1 MGRRDKKNAKGRL
14 DHFYWLAKEQG
25 YRSRAAFKLVQL
37 NKKYNFLEHARCC
50 IDLCAAPGGWL
61 QVASKYMPNNSLIV
75 GVDLVPI
82 KPIPRCITFAEDINS
97 YKCRDQLR
105 NELKDWKAD
114 IVLHDG
120 APNVGTAWVQD
131 AYTQSELTLQSL
143 KLAVEFLAPGG
154 TFVTKVFRSKD
165 YNSLLWVFNQLFKTV
180 EATKPASS
188 RNVSAEIFVVCVGFK
203 APARID
209 PKFLDPQHVFKDLEP
224 GKVTSI
230 SGDADDDDDD
240 ADSKKPLEADK
251 IVAAAGAHAH
261 ATANVFQPEKKR
273 RKRDGYMEGET
284 LFKSASLHDFLRT
297 QDPVAI
303 LGVFNEIALKLPKDA
318 SDEDKQDLEK
328 ALKHEDT
335 TEDIRINCSDL
346 RVLGKKDFRR
356 LLKWRIALRIELGL
370 EKVADTV
377 EITEHEEPEE
387 ELDEEAQ
394 IDEELVR
401 LNEEAARR
409 ARKERRRRN
418 EAKARTIQKLQLS
431 MTTPMDIGADL
442 ADEAVRGGEEEIF
455 GLNHVDD
462 EGRFSKRHGRT
473 SRPNAD
479 NLIDVDGEQDSE
491 SESDGGVDQDEDEE
505 ILDSDEERE
514 AKLLSLEGDV
524 DDMYERYREHLQ
536 QRDAKFRAREA
547 RSKSAHREK
556 WEGIKE
562 NHDSDSEV
570 EDMVSKPRTGA
581 NDDDEEEAESE
592 GGYDIV
598 ERRKMMEETYDSD
611 DAEDDAEDAEYAAAS
626 QTPSVAPKKRK
637 RSLQDDQP
645 KTAVP
650 AKTRKVH
657 GSQASAVSTAPQ
669 SREAAIWFDNPLF
682 KSLPGL
688 DSDEEEDASDE
699 DGEDGDGGDSDES
712 DAEELDSAEE
722 SEEEEEDVDQEADS
736 GEEVEVEENSAAE
749 DDFEIVPQDD
759 DALGHRNWDFDD
771 EDIDAKKRAYIEKH
785 GLTTAEAVTLAQQLV
800 NRQTTKAGLIDSGF
814 TKHNFVDK
822 DGLPTWFLD
831 DESKHYKANVPITK
845 EAVQALRAKQK
856 ALDARPIK
864 KIAEAKARKKFKA
877 AQRLAKAQAKAES
890 MNDTEDISEKE
901 KAQNISKVLAKGA
914 KKPEKKEVKL
924 IVAKGTN
931 RGLKGRPKGIKGR
944 YKMVDPRMKKEIRAQ
959 KRIDKRDGKKRS
971 SSHSQRKPRIPNGY

>member
-1 MGRRDKKNAKGRL
+1 MGKRDKKNAKGRL

-61 QVASKYMPNNSLIV
+61 QVASKYMPANSLIV

-105 NELKDWKAD
+105 SELKDWKAD
-114 IVLHDG
+114 VVLHDG

-203 APARID
+203 APGRID

-224 GKVTSI
+224 GKLTSI
-230 SGDADDDDDD
+230 SGDGEGEDGE
-240 ADSKKPLEADK
+240 KREVLEADK
-251 IVAAAGAHAH
+251 VVAVAGAHAH
-261 ATANVFQPEKKR
+261 ANVFQPEKKR
-273 RKRDGYMEGET
+273 RKRDGYLDGDYT
-284 LFKSASLHDFLRT
+284 LFKAASLHDFLRT
-297 QDPVAI
+297 HDPVSV
-303 LGVFNEIALKLPKDA
+303 LGVFNVISLKLPKDA
-318 SDEDKQDLEK
+318 SDQDKEEMER
-328 ALKHEDT
+328 ALKHPDT

-356 LLKWRIALRIELGL
+356 LLKWRLTLRSELGL

-377 EITEHEEPEE
+377 EITEHEEEE

-409 ARKERRRRN
+409 ARKERRRKN
-418 EAKARTIQKLQLS
+418 ESKAKTIQKLQLS
-431 MTTPMDIGADL
+431 MTTPMDIGAEL
-442 ADEAVRGGEEEIF
+442 ADAAVQGGEAEFF

-479 NLIDVDGEQDSE
+479 GLVDVDGEDLSDSDDDEGAGLRPSRDEDDSE
-491 SESDGGVDQDEDEE
+491 EMDW
-505 ILDSDEERE
+505 DEERE
-514 AKLLSLEGDV
+514 ARLVALEGDV
-524 DDMYERYREHLQ
+524 DEMYEQYRSHMQE
-536 QRDAKFRAREA
+536 RDAKFRTREA
-547 RSKSAHREK
+547 RRKLENREK

-562 NHDSDSEV
+562 GHGSDSE
-570 EDMVSKPRTGA
+570 DDDQMVKRISKTTGGE
-581 NDDDEEEAESE
+581 DDDEVESD

-598 ERRKMMEETYDSD
+598 ERRKNMEETYDSSD
-611 DAEDDAEDAEYAAAS
+611 EEDDRDDEELRRAGAAEPKS
-626 QTPSVAPKKRK
+626 ILKKRK
-637 RSLQDDQP
+637 RNEEDAS
-645 KTAVP
+645 KA
-650 AKTRKVH
+650 AKTRPSKKVA
-657 GSQASAVSTAPQ
+657 GAISSKTDAELPKAQQ

-682 KSLPGL
+682 KSIAGV
-688 DSDEEEDASDE
+688 DDESEDEEVEEEAVESDADLVEDEEDAVSDEDEDEGEVGEEED
-699 DGEDGDGGDSDES
+699 
-712 DAEELDSAEE
+712 
-722 SEEEEEDVDQEADS
+722 
-736 GEEVEVEENSAAE
+736 
-749 DDFEIVPQDD
+749 DDDDDIEIVPQDD
-759 DALGHRNWDFDD
+759 DALGHQDWDFDD
-771 EDIDAKKRAYIEKH
+771 EHLDEKKREYIKKH

-800 NRQTTKAGLIDSGF
+800 NRQTTKSGLIDSGF

-822 DGLPTWFLD
+822 DGLPSWFLD
-831 DESKHYKANVPITK
+831 DEGKHYKANVPITK
-845 EAVQALRAKQK
+845 EAIQALRAKQR

-877 AQRLAKAQAKAES
+877 AQQMAKAQAKAES
-890 MNDTEDISEKE
+890 MNETEDISEKE
-901 KAQNISKVLAKGA
+901 KAQNISKLLAKGN
-914 KKPEKKEVKL
+914 KKPRQKEVKL
-924 IVAKGTN
+924 VVAKGTN
-931 RGLKGRPKGIKGR
+931 RALKGRPKGVKGR
-944 YKMVDPRMKKEIRAQ
+944 YRMVDARMKKEIRAQ
-959 KRIDKRDGKKRS
+959 KRIDKRDGKKRTS
-971 SSHSQRKPRIPNGY
+971 STSQKKKRIPNGY

>member
-61 QVASKYMPNNSLIV
+61 QVASKYMPANSLIV

-114 IVLHDG
+114 VVLHDG

-230 SGDADDDDDD
+230 SGDD
-240 ADSKKPLEADK
+240 AEGENGGKEVLEADK
-251 IVAAAGAHAH
+251 IVAAAGSHAQ
-261 ATANVFQPEKKR
+261 ANVFQPEKKR
-273 RKRDGYMEGET
+273 RKRDGYMDGDYT

-297 QDPVAI
+297 QDPVSI
-303 LGVFNEIALKLPKDA
+303 LGVFNEIALKLPKAAPD
-318 SDEDKQDLEK
+318 SEKEELEQ

-335 TEDIRINCSDL
+335 TEDIRINCADL

-356 LLKWRIALRIELGL
+356 LLKWRLALRAQLGL

-401 LNEEAARR
+401 LNEESARR
-409 ARKERRRRN
+409 ARKERRRKN
-418 EAKARTIQKLQLS
+418 EAKAKTIQKLQLS
-431 MTTPMDIGADL
+431 MTTPMDIGAEL
-442 ADEAVRGGEEEIF
+442 ADEAVRGGEEEFF

-462 EGRFSKRHGRT
+462 EGRWTKRHGRT

-479 NLIDVDGEQDSE
+479 NLIDVDGEDGAGAGASGDG
-491 SESDGGVDQDEDEE
+491 ESDDDEE
-505 ILDSDEERE
+505 EDLGELDSDEERE
-514 AKLLSLEGDV
+514 ARLTALEGDV
-524 DDMYERYREHLQ
+524 DDMYERYRSHLQ
-536 QRDAKFRAREA
+536 ERDAKFRAREA
-547 RSKSAHREK
+547 RKKLEHREK
-556 WEGIKE
+556 WEGIKDG
-562 NHDSDSEV
+562 HGSDSDGDQELGRL
-570 EDMVSKPRTGA
+570 MTAGA
-581 NDDDEEEAESE
+581 AKSGKDDDVDEEENDSE

-598 ERRKMMEETYDSD
+598 ERRKNAEETYDSD
-611 DAEDDAEDAEYAAAS
+611 DAEDDEDDEADRRARRAAAVPVKS
-626 QTPSVAPKKRK
+626 ILKKRK
-637 RSLQDDQP
+637 RTESEDVKAAGSSSTGIKSQ
-645 KTAVP
+645 
-650 AKTRKVH
+650 RKNARQ
-657 GSQASAVSTAPQ
+657 SDAVSVPDAPQ
-669 SREAAIWFDNPLF
+669 SRAAAIWFDNPLF
-682 KSLPGL
+682 KSIPGL
-688 DSDEEEDASDE
+688 DE
-699 DGEDGDGGDSDES
+699 
-712 DAEELDSAEE
+712 
-722 SEEEEEDVDQEADS
+722 EEEEED
-736 GEEVEVEENSAAE
+736 EEEDEDEEEETAVSEEEE
-749 DDFEIVPQDD
+749 DDEEDGSEVSGDDDDVEIVPQDD
-759 DALGHRNWDFDD
+759 DALGHQDWDFDD
-771 EDIDAKKRAYIEKH
+771 EDIDEKKREYIKKH

-800 NRQTTKAGLIDSGF
+800 NRQTTRSALMDSGF

-831 DESKHYKANVPITK
+831 DEGKHYKANVPITK
-845 EAVQALRAKQK
+845 EAVEALRAKQR

-890 MNDTEDISEKE
+890 MNETEDISERE
-901 KAQNISKVLAKGA
+901 KAQNISKVLAKGQ
-914 KKPEKKEVKL
+914 KKPVKKEVKL

-931 RGLKGRPKGIKGR
+931 RGLKGRPKGVKGR
-944 YKMVDPRMKKEIRAQ
+944 YRMVDPRMKKEIRAQ

-971 SSHSQRKPRIPNGY
+971 SSHTQKKPRIPNGY